1 MKREEDGPE
10 RSAGTSEEIEEIED
24 LEAPAE
30 TADEVLGGGGD
41 FTGSNVCGP
50 GPTRLE

>member
-1 MKREEDGPE
+1 MKREEHGPE
-10 RSAGTSEEIEEIED
+10 QSAGTSEENQEQQENEEIED

-30 TADEVLGGGGD
+30 TADEVLGGE
-41 FTGSNVCGP
+41 TCGP